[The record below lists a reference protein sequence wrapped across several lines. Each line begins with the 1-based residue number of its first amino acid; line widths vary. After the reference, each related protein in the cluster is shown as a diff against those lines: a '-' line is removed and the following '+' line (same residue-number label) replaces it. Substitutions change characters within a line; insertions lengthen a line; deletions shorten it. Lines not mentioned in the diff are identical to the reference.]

1 MKKNNPKK
9 SVRINE
15 DVSLANISP
24 MSYIVFIDIASFL
37 SKGNGL
43 LSSMFSSKAPER
55 IAKWFGKVKSEEAYT
70 ENEEAFKAVSSRF
83 MGNPILKKLYSSID
97 KLKTV
102 STGET
107 NESDRDK
114 DIEKLLGKVGLFIK
128 GRLTKQEKELVGKLS
143 TSLASIGNNI
153 SSSIKSDLEQMAAAE
168 TPEPAEEPKTEIKVN
183 ERLKNKLRKKIKEII
198 RTNIISKYNRNE
210 GVSKMKKQKDLVNEG
225 RRIQE
230 TFLKKVNE
238 GFFDKIKD
246 VFKDSE
252 DFTALVK
259 QFELDREKV
268 LKKSDGTVDVSKN
281 FWVDGTKE
289 WMDADKKGLA
299 LAVNKILDNGT
310 LHIKNITG
318 QPTLFKLERWPKICA
333 KVLIEKCDLVSFE
346 GFSINLE
353 GGGEVEVAQC
363 DNLKS
368 LKGLPSSLKKFSF
381 GYGSF
386 KNFEDFGDI
395 KPINIVSLPG
405 TSKIAVEAL
414 KASNNDVKAAEQAL
428 KKQTGIDIS
437 LLVPKQ

>member
-1 MKKNNPKK
+1 MKKTNSKK

-15 DVSLANISP
+15 DVSLANISL

-55 IAKWFGKVKSEEAYT
+55 IAKWFGKIKSEDTYT

-107 NESDRDK
+107 DESDRDK

-128 GRLTKQEKELVGKLS
+128 GRLTKQEQELVGKLS
-143 TSLASIGNNI
+143 TSLSSIGNNI
-153 SSSIKSDLEQMAAAE
+153 SSSIKSDLEQMTATE
-168 TPEPAEEPKTEIKVN
+168 SPEPVEEPKTEIKVN
-183 ERLKNKLRKKIKEII
+183 ERLKNKLRKKIKEIV
-198 RTNIISKYNRNE
+198 RTNIISKYHRNE

-246 VFKDSE
+246 VFRDSE
-252 DFTALVK
+252 EFKELVK
-259 QFELDREKV
+259 QFNLDREKV
-268 LKKSDGTVDVSKN
+268 LKKPDGTVDVNNIFK
-281 FWVDGTKE
+281 VDGTKE

-299 LAVNKILDNGT
+299 LAVNKILDLGI
-310 LHIKNITG
+310 LQLKNITG
-318 QPTLFKLERWPKICA
+318 QPTPFKLERWPRIADKIE
-333 KVLIEKCDLVSFE
+333 IINCDLVSFE
-346 GFSINLE
+346 GFIIKDVKQVKVTGCE
-353 GGGEVEVAQC
+353 
-363 DNLKS
+363 NLKS
-368 LKGLPSSLKKFSF
+368 LKGLPSSLKGFEF
-381 GYGSF
+381 GLGDF

-395 KPINIVSLPG
+395 KPNRIVSLPG
-405 TSKIAVEAL
+405 TSKMAVDAL

-428 KKQTGIDIS
+428 KTQTGIDIS
-437 LLVPKQ
+437 ILVKK